1 MNLFVERLEMM
12 GKKEGYIAS
21 KRKDQRRGVL
31 NNRLLCCSA
40 SNQAAAK
47 ERRGPAQALRQLVR
61 IIVQSFLCSHWA
73 STRISF
79 SIC

>member
-12 GKKEGYIAS
+12 GEKEGYSFKEAS
-21 KRKDQRRGVL
+21 LKTRCA
-31 NNRLLCCSA
+31 NRLLCCSG